1 MEEEIGKEVG
11 QRGKKEKIRKMKN
24 ETVKGKYKSGKRGRG
39 GNLMEMRREK
49 ERRNVKAKE
58 GKNI

>member
-1 MEEEIGKEVG
+1 
-11 QRGKKEKIRKMKN
+11 MKN

-58 GKNI
+58 RKIYKKKRERVENESEVKCKTI